1 MSIVVDIQTVSI
13 AIASA
18 GVLVGVVYYI
28 LDMRHQNK
36 VRKMDL
42 FIRLWEYGTTD
53 EFMGAMEKING
64 LQFKDYK
71 DYVAKY
77 GSFLSE
83 NPMQR
88 ALWRVFNYFGLLG
101 ILVDA
106 KLIDIESVV
115 HITGFRTPE
124 VLYEKL
130 KPIISG
136 LRRDWNEPYLMQD
149 FEYIC
154 IELAKKKPQT
164 MEMWKKR
171 EQRLQE
177 SVKNG

>member
-1 MSIVVDIQTVSI
+1 MVDILLLQTVSI
-13 AIASA
+13 LVTSA
-18 GVLVGVVYYI
+18 GLLLAALYYVLQIGHQTK
-28 LDMRHQNK
+28 MRK
-36 VRKMDL
+36 TDL
-42 FIRLWEYGTTD
+42 LMRLWLFGSD
-53 EFMGAMEKING
+53 EVMDALDKVMG
-64 LQFKDYK
+64 LQFKDYEDFASTHGSIVSK
-71 DYVAKY
+71 DPTV
-77 GSFLSE
+77 
-83 NPMQR
+83 R

-106 KLIDIESVV
+106 KLIDIESVI
-115 HITGFRTPE
+115 HITGFSTPQM
-124 VLYEKL
+124 LYEKL

-171 EQRLQE
+171 EQKLQE
-177 SVKNG
+177 SVRNG